1 MDELG
6 ALILGERP
14 KQKEKTTSAPSIIA
28 PTKSKNFGKNP
39 QLQPDEE
46 KPDELGQLILGST
59 QAPAQPVQQ
68 APAPKQG
75 NTLAQIGQ
83 TVGANVVSA
92 IDMLAGVPNFV
103 GYGVGRLAG
112 LTPEEAQRASGKVP
126 EAIAQPLG
134 RLTGL
139 SETEAYKTSIPV
151 AVQNYIGEHLNES
164 AQSIASKFNI
174 PVQDAQA
181 MLEAGL
187 TGIGGGVGYGASKTI
202 PKVGGMAK
210 TAVKPMQE
218 AFEKVK
224 EKVPSVRVETVGG
237 MQPAGSAATTKKA
250 MLDAALAEIKDPE
263 LKAQLAKE
271 NPANINP
278 KVLERYVDADSVGVK
293 LFKGQAT
300 GDPNLISYE
309 RNIRG
314 QDPRFVEGLNQQN
327 KALQEK
333 VVEVKEKS
341 APDVFA
347 PDYVANAEGA
357 MEFIGSKIKQ
367 NESAVGEA
375 YKALDDFG
383 AGKIEVDS
391 KTFGQNAI
399 KALSEKEDIDF
410 LPSIIKTKIDTYA
423 EGKPMNFAQYENLRT
438 QIARETRKAQKA
450 DDGNAVHALTL
461 VRGELEKLPLIG
473 ETVEAKALADTARAT
488 AKAEFD
494 LLNRDSL
501 NYNKVYADLVN
512 GKTDTKDFIQS
523 AVLRS
528 KNKDFAKTMELFD
541 DPTAKQ
547 HLRAG
552 ALDVIIRDSTDS
564 SGKFKPAAFA
574 KAIENLDVNK
584 KLDVL
589 FGEEAQMLRK
599 IARTGQL
606 VEARPAGAFVNESN
620 TATALIG
627 QYGKKLAEQIPVV
640 GRFVEPA
647 RQLLQEQA
655 RNKMVEESLRP
666 GAGVRIKDIGKE
678 K

>member
-14 KQKEKTTSAPSIIA
+14 KEKSSNASSIIA

-39 QLQPDEE
+39 QLQPEEE

-59 QAPAQPVQQ
+59 QAPAQPTQQPQ
-68 APAPKQG
+68 APQPKQG
-75 NTLAQIGQ
+75 STLAQVGQGLAALGDVTVGNVLPMAGYVAQAVTRPFTTPQKAEEIGQ
-83 TVGANVVSA
+83 TISSAVAQPFGKAFGVTETAGYKGEALSSLMGFVGENASKGAEWISQKTGLPIQDVNHMMATLGIGVGAKVA
-92 IDMLAGVPNFV
+92 PKLGGALETAGKKAFS
-103 GYGVGRLAG
+103 L
-112 LTPEEAQRASGKVP
+112 EEK
-126 EAIAQPLG
+126 
-134 RLTGL
+134 
-139 SETEAYKTSIPV
+139 
-151 AVQNYIGEHLNES
+151 
-164 AQSIASKFNI
+164 
-174 PVQDAQA
+174 
-181 MLEAGL
+181 M
-187 TGIGGGVGYGASKTI
+187 
-202 PKVGGMAK
+202 
-210 TAVKPMQE
+210 
-218 AFEKVK
+218 
-224 EKVPSVRVETVGG
+224 PSVRVEPVGG
-237 MQPAGSAATTKKA
+237 MQSAGAAATTKKA
-250 MLDAALAEIKDPE
+250 TLDAALAEIRNPD
-263 LKAQLAKE
+263 LKTQLAKE
-271 NPANINP
+271 NPANIDP
-278 KVLERYVDADSVGVK
+278 KVLERYVDADSVGVQ
-293 LFKGQAT
+293 LLKGQAEQ
-300 GDPNLISYE
+300 DPNLISFE
-309 RNIRG
+309 RNTRG
-314 QDPRFVEGLNQQN
+314 QDPRVVQALNRQN
-327 KALQEK
+327 TALQEK
-333 VVEVKEKS
+333 VAEVKEKS

-367 NESAVGEA
+367 NESAVGDA
-375 YKALDDFG
+375 YRALDEFG

-391 KTFGQNAI
+391 KTFGENAL

-410 LPSIIKTKIDTYA
+410 LPSIIKSKIDTYA
-423 EGKPMNFAQYENLRT
+423 SGKPMNFAQYENLRT

-473 ETVEAKALADTARAT
+473 ETVEAKALADKARAT

-494 LLNRDSL
+494 LLNRDSP

-589 FGEEAQMLRK
+589 FGEEAQTLRK
-599 IARTGQL
+599 VAKTGQL
-606 VEARPAGAFVNESN
+606 IEARPAGAFVNESN
-620 TATALIG
+620 TATALAA

-647 RQLLQEQA
+647 RQLLAEQA
-655 RNKMVEESLRP
+655 QKKMVEESLRP
-666 GAGVRIKDIGKE
+666 GSGVKIKDIGK
-678 K
+678 

>member
-14 KQKEKTTSAPSIIA
+14 KEKEKSSSASSIIA

-59 QAPAQPVQQ
+59 QAPAQPQQPQVPQ

-75 NTLAQIGQ
+75 STLAQVGQGIAALGDVTIGGVLPMAGYVAQAVTRPFTTPQKAEQIGQ
-83 TVGANVVSA
+83 TISSA
-92 IDMLAGVPNFV
+92 VAQPFGKAFGVTETAGYKGEALSSLMGFV
-103 GYGVGRLAG
+103 GENASKGADWISKKTGLPVEDVNNMMTSLGLYGGARLA
-112 LTPEEAQRASGKVP
+112 
-126 EAIAQPLG
+126 
-134 RLTGL
+134 
-139 SETEAYKTSIPV
+139 
-151 AVQNYIGEHLNES
+151 
-164 AQSIASKFNI
+164 
-174 PVQDAQA
+174 
-181 MLEAGL
+181 
-187 TGIGGGVGYGASKTI
+187 
-202 PKVGGMAK
+202 PKVGGALETAGKK
-210 TAVKPMQE
+210 TFSLE
-218 AFEKVK
+218 EKM
-224 EKVPSVRVETVGG
+224 PSVRVEPVGG
-237 MQPAGSAATTKKA
+237 MQSAGAAATTKKA
-250 MLDAALAEIKDPE
+250 TLDAAIAQASPE
-263 LKAQLAKE
+263 LKAQLVKE
-271 NPANINP
+271 NPATINP
-278 KVLERYVDADSVGVK
+278 QVLERYLDADSVGVQ
-293 LFKGQAT
+293 LLKGQAT
-300 GDPNLISYE
+300 QDPNLISFE
-309 RNIRG
+309 RNVRG
-314 QDPRFVEGLNQQN
+314 QDPRLVDRLNQQN
-327 KALQEK
+327 SQLQK
-333 VVEVKEKS
+333 KLGEVKETT

-357 MEFIGSKIKQ
+357 MEFIGGKIKQ
-367 NESAVGEA
+367 NESSVGEA

-473 ETVEAKALADTARAT
+473 ETVEAKVLADKARAT

-494 LLNRDSL
+494 LLNRDSP

-552 ALDVIIRDSTDS
+552 ALDVIIRDSTDA
-564 SGKFKPAAFA
+564 SGKFKPAAFS

-589 FGEEAQMLRK
+589 FGEDAQMLRK

-606 VEARPAGAFVNESN
+606 IEARPAGAFVNESN
-620 TATALIG
+620 TATALAA

-640 GRFVEPA
+640 GRVVEPA
-647 RQLLQEQA
+647 RQVLAERA
-655 RNKMVEESLRP
+655 AKKAVEESLRP
-666 GAGVRIKDIGKE
+666 GAGVKLKDIGKE

>member
-14 KQKEKTTSAPSIIA
+14 KEKEKSSSASSIIA

-59 QAPAQPVQQ
+59 QAPAQPQQPQVPQ

-75 NTLAQIGQ
+75 STLAQVGQGMAALGDVTIGGVLPMAGYVAQAVTRPFTTPQRAEQIGQ
-83 TVGANVVSA
+83 TISSA
-92 IDMLAGVPNFV
+92 VAQPFGKAFGVTETAGYKGEALSSLMGFV
-103 GYGVGRLAG
+103 GENASKGADWISKKTGLPVEDVNNMMTSLGLYGGARLA
-112 LTPEEAQRASGKVP
+112 
-126 EAIAQPLG
+126 
-134 RLTGL
+134 
-139 SETEAYKTSIPV
+139 
-151 AVQNYIGEHLNES
+151 
-164 AQSIASKFNI
+164 
-174 PVQDAQA
+174 
-181 MLEAGL
+181 
-187 TGIGGGVGYGASKTI
+187 
-202 PKVGGMAK
+202 PKVGGALETAGKK
-210 TAVKPMQE
+210 TFSLE
-218 AFEKVK
+218 EKM
-224 EKVPSVRVETVGG
+224 PSVRVEPVGG
-237 MQPAGSAATTKKA
+237 MQSAGAAATTKKA
-250 MLDAALAEIKDPE
+250 TLDAAIAQASPE
-263 LKAQLAKE
+263 LKAQLVKE
-271 NPANINP
+271 NPATINP
-278 KVLERYVDADSVGVK
+278 QVLERYLDADSVGVQ
-293 LFKGQAT
+293 LLKGQAT
-300 GDPNLISYE
+300 QDPNLISFE
-309 RNIRG
+309 RNVRG
-314 QDPRFVEGLNQQN
+314 QDPRLVDRLNQQN
-327 KALQEK
+327 SQLQK
-333 VVEVKEKS
+333 KLGEVKETT

-357 MEFIGSKIKQ
+357 MEFIGGKIKQ
-367 NESAVGEA
+367 NESSVGEA

-473 ETVEAKALADTARAT
+473 ETVEAKVLADKARST

-494 LLNRDSL
+494 LLNRDSP

-552 ALDVIIRDSTDS
+552 ALDVIIRDSTDA
-564 SGKFKPAAFA
+564 SGKFKPAAFS

-589 FGEEAQMLRK
+589 FGEDAQMLRK

-606 VEARPAGAFVNESN
+606 IEARPAGAFVNESN
-620 TATALIG
+620 TATALAA

-640 GRFVEPA
+640 GRVVEPA
-647 RQLLQEQA
+647 RQVLAERA
-655 RNKMVEESLRP
+655 AKKAVEESLRP
-666 GAGVRIKDIGKE
+666 GAGVKLKDIGKE

>member
-14 KQKEKTTSAPSIIA
+14 KEKGSDIVAPN
-28 PTKSKNFGKNP
+28 KSRNTGKNP
-39 QLQPDEE
+39 QLQPEPDR
-46 KPDELGQLILGST
+46 PDELGSLILGS
-59 QAPAQPVQQ
+59 
-68 APAPKQG
+68 APAPTQQALQKPSSFRGNVGEALTKAFQMKQAMPATAAAG
-75 NTLAQIGQ
+75 LDVLAG
-83 TVGANVVSA
+83 G
-92 IDMLAGVPNFV
+92 LAGVAQLPA
-103 GYGVGRLAG
+103 YIAGRAFG
-112 LTPEEAQRASGKVP
+112 LSDVEAERAASKVP
-126 EAIAQPLG
+126 QQLAQPFG
-134 RLTGL
+134 RMTGLAQTPAYQQSFPTQAAEKVSQLVQQNVVEPIAERTGL
-139 SETEAYKTSIPV
+139 SPIDVGQGVNA
-151 AVQNYIGEHLNES
+151 
-164 AQSIASKFNI
+164 
-174 PVQDAQA
+174 A
-181 MLEAGL
+181 MLAAPMAARPIARGLAEAKAAL
-187 TGIGGGVGYGASKTI
+187 PT
-202 PKVGGMAK
+202 
-210 TAVKPMQE
+210 
-218 AFEKVK
+218 
-224 EKVPSVRVETVGG
+224 VRVETVGKPSG
-237 MQPAGSAATTKKA
+237 MQSGGAAATTNKA
-250 MLDAALAEIKDPE
+250 TLDAALAEIKNPE

-271 NPANINP
+271 NPASIDP
-278 KVLERYVDADSVGVK
+278 KALERYVDADSVGVQ
-293 LFKGQAT
+293 LMKGQAT
-300 GDPNLISYE
+300 QDPNLISFE
-309 RNIRG
+309 RNVRG
-314 QDPRFVEGLNQQN
+314 QDPRLVERLNQQN

-333 VVEVKEKS
+333 VGEVKEKS

-357 MEFIGSKIKQ
+357 MEFIGNKIKQ
-367 NESAVGEA
+367 NETSVGEA

-391 KTFGQNAI
+391 KTFGEKAI

-410 LPSIIKTKIDTYA
+410 LPSIIKSKIDSYVG
-423 EGKPMNFAQYENLRT
+423 GKPMNFAQYENLRT

-473 ETVEAKALADTARAT
+473 ETVEAKALADKARST

-494 LLNRDSL
+494 LLNRDSP

-552 ALDVIIRDSTDS
+552 ALDIIIKDSTDA

-574 KAIENLDVNK
+574 KAIDNLDVNK

-589 FGEEAQMLRK
+589 FGEEAQTLRK

-620 TATALIG
+620 TATALAA

-647 RQLLQEQA
+647 RQVLAERQA
-655 RNKMVEESLRP
+655 KKAVEESLRP
-666 GAGVRIKDIGKE
+666 GAGVKIKDIGKQ
-678 K
+678 

>member
-14 KQKEKTTSAPSIIA
+14 KETGSNIIA
-28 PTKSKNFGKNP
+28 PTKSKNSGKNP
-39 QLQPDEE
+39 QLQAEEE
-46 KPDELGQLILGST
+46 KPDALGQLILGGAQPQ
-59 QAPAQPVQQ
+59 QAPQQVQQ
-68 APAPKQG
+68 APKKSSGLVTDTLKNLLEAKQQAPAFAASALDVLASGITGAAQLPGYIAGRAFGLSDVEAERAASKVPQQ
-75 NTLAQIGQ
+75 LAQPI
-83 TVGANVVSA
+83 
-92 IDMLAGVPNFV
+92 
-103 GYGVGRLAG
+103 
-112 LTPEEAQRASGKVP
+112 
-126 EAIAQPLG
+126 G
-134 RLTGL
+134 RLTGMAQTPAYQQSLPTRAAEKLGQVIEENVVQPISQKTGL
-139 SETEAYKTSIPV
+139 SPIDVGQGVNAAMMALPFAGKPIAKGLAEAKAALPT
-151 AVQNYIGEHLNES
+151 
-164 AQSIASKFNI
+164 
-174 PVQDAQA
+174 
-181 MLEAGL
+181 
-187 TGIGGGVGYGASKTI
+187 
-202 PKVGGMAK
+202 
-210 TAVKPMQE
+210 
-218 AFEKVK
+218 
-224 EKVPSVRVETVGG
+224 VRVETVKPSG
-237 MQPAGSAATTKKA
+237 MQPGGAAATTNKA
-250 MLDAALAEIKDPE
+250 MLDAALAEIKNPE
-263 LKAQLAKE
+263 LKANLAKE

-278 KVLERYVDADSVGVK
+278 EILQRYVDADSVGVR
-293 LFKGQAT
+293 LLKGQAT
-300 GDPNLISYE
+300 QDPNLISFE
-309 RNIRG
+309 RNTRG
-314 QDPRFVEGLNQQN
+314 QDPRLVQELNAQN
-327 KALQEK
+327 KALQDK
-333 VVEVKEKS
+333 LVEVKETT

-347 PDYVANAEGA
+347 PKYVANAEGA
-357 MEFIGSKIKQ
+357 MDFIGSKIKQ
-367 NESAVGEA
+367 NETAVGDA

-410 LPSIIKTKIDTYA
+410 LPSIIKSKIDTYA

-473 ETVEAKALADTARAT
+473 ETVEAKALADKARAT

-494 LLNRDSL
+494 LLNRDSP

-547 HLRAG
+547 NLRAG
-552 ALDVIIRDSTDS
+552 TLDIIIKDSTDA
-564 SGKFKPAAFA
+564 SGKFKPASFA
-574 KAIENLDVNK
+574 KAIENLDVNN
-584 KLDVL
+584 KLTAL
-589 FGEEAQMLRK
+589 FGEDAEMLRK

-620 TATALIG
+620 TATALAA

-640 GRFVEPA
+640 GRFVEPVS
-647 RQLLQEQA
+647 QLRQEQRTKKA
-655 RNKMVEESLRP
+655 VQESLRP

-678 K
+678 

>member
-14 KQKEKTTSAPSIIA
+14 KETGSNIIA
-28 PTKSKNFGKNP
+28 PTKSKNSGKNP
-39 QLQPDEE
+39 QLQAEEE
-46 KPDELGQLILGST
+46 KPDELGQLILGGAQPQ
-59 QAPAQPVQQ
+59 QAPQQSGGLVTNTLKNLFEAKQQ
-68 APAPKQG
+68 APAFAASALDVLASGITGAAQLPGYIAGRAFGLSDVEAERAASKVPQQ
-75 NTLAQIGQ
+75 LAQPI
-83 TVGANVVSA
+83 
-92 IDMLAGVPNFV
+92 
-103 GYGVGRLAG
+103 
-112 LTPEEAQRASGKVP
+112 
-126 EAIAQPLG
+126 G
-134 RLTGL
+134 RLTGMAQTPAYQQSLPTRAAEKLGQVIEENVVQPISQKTGL
-139 SETEAYKTSIPV
+139 SPIDVGQGVNAAMMALPFAGKPIAKGLAEAKAALPT
-151 AVQNYIGEHLNES
+151 
-164 AQSIASKFNI
+164 
-174 PVQDAQA
+174 
-181 MLEAGL
+181 
-187 TGIGGGVGYGASKTI
+187 
-202 PKVGGMAK
+202 
-210 TAVKPMQE
+210 
-218 AFEKVK
+218 
-224 EKVPSVRVETVGG
+224 VRVETVKPSG
-237 MQPAGSAATTKKA
+237 MQPGGAAATTNKA
-250 MLDAALAEIKDPE
+250 MLDAALAEIKNPE
-263 LKAQLAKE
+263 LKANLAKE

-278 KVLERYVDADSVGVK
+278 EVLQRYVDADSVGVR
-293 LFKGQAT
+293 LLKGQAT
-300 GDPNLISYE
+300 QDPNLISFE
-309 RNIRG
+309 RNTRG
-314 QDPRFVEGLNQQN
+314 QNPRLVQELNAQN
-327 KALQEK
+327 KALQDK
-333 VVEVKEKS
+333 LVEVKETT

-347 PDYVANAEGA
+347 PNYVANAEGA
-357 MEFIGSKIKQ
+357 MDFIGSKIKQ
-367 NESAVGEA
+367 NETAVGDA

-410 LPSIIKTKIDTYA
+410 LPSIIKSKIDTYA

-473 ETVEAKALADTARAT
+473 ETVEAKALADKARAT

-494 LLNRDSL
+494 LLNRDSP

-547 HLRAG
+547 NLRAG
-552 ALDVIIRDSTDS
+552 TLDIIIKDSTDA
-564 SGKFKPAAFA
+564 SGKFKPASFA
-574 KAIENLDVNK
+574 KAIENLDVNN
-584 KLDVL
+584 KLTAL
-589 FGEEAQMLRK
+589 FGEDAEMLRK

-620 TATALIG
+620 TATALAA

-640 GRFVEPA
+640 GRFVEPVS
-647 RQLLQEQA
+647 QLRQEQRTKKA
-655 RNKMVEESLRP
+655 VQESLRP

>member
-14 KQKEKTTSAPSIIA
+14 KETGSNIIA
-28 PTKSKNFGKNP
+28 PTKSKNSGKNP
-39 QLQPDEE
+39 QLQAEEE
-46 KPDELGQLILGST
+46 KPDELGQLILGGAQPQ
-59 QAPAQPVQQ
+59 QAPQQVQQ
-68 APAPKQG
+68 APKQSG
-75 NTLAQIGQ
+75 GLVTNTLKNLLEAKQQ
-83 TVGANVVSA
+83 APAFAASA
-92 IDMLAGVPNFV
+92 LDVL
-103 GYGVGRLAG
+103 
-112 LTPEEAQRASGKVP
+112 ASGITGAAQLPGYIAGRAFGLSDVEAERAASKVP
-126 EAIAQPLG
+126 QQLAQPIG
-134 RLTGL
+134 RLTGMAQTPAYQQSLPTRAAEKLGQVIEENVVQPISQKTGL
-139 SETEAYKTSIPV
+139 SPIDVGQGVNAAMMALPFAGKPIAKGLAEAKAALPT
-151 AVQNYIGEHLNES
+151 
-164 AQSIASKFNI
+164 
-174 PVQDAQA
+174 
-181 MLEAGL
+181 
-187 TGIGGGVGYGASKTI
+187 
-202 PKVGGMAK
+202 
-210 TAVKPMQE
+210 
-218 AFEKVK
+218 
-224 EKVPSVRVETVGG
+224 VRVETVKPSG
-237 MQPAGSAATTKKA
+237 MQPGGAAATTNKA
-250 MLDAALAEIKDPE
+250 MLDAALAEIKNPE
-263 LKAQLAKE
+263 LKANLAKE

-278 KVLERYVDADSVGVK
+278 EVLQRYVDADSVGVR
-293 LFKGQAT
+293 LLKGQAT
-300 GDPNLISYE
+300 QDPNLISFE
-309 RNIRG
+309 RNTRG
-314 QDPRFVEGLNQQN
+314 QDPRLVQELNAQN
-327 KALQEK
+327 KALQDK
-333 VVEVKEKS
+333 LVEVKETT

-347 PDYVANAEGA
+347 PNYVANAEGA
-357 MEFIGSKIKQ
+357 MDFIGSKIKQ
-367 NESAVGEA
+367 NETAVGDA

-410 LPSIIKTKIDTYA
+410 LPSIIKSKIDTYA

-473 ETVEAKALADTARAT
+473 ETVEAKALADKARAT

-494 LLNRDSL
+494 LLNRDSP

-547 HLRAG
+547 NLRAG
-552 ALDVIIRDSTDS
+552 TLDIIIKDSTDA
-564 SGKFKPAAFA
+564 SGKFKPASFA
-574 KAIENLDVNK
+574 KAIENLDVNN
-584 KLDVL
+584 KLTAL
-589 FGEEAQMLRK
+589 FGEDAEMLRK

-620 TATALIG
+620 TATALAA

-640 GRFVEPA
+640 GRFVEPVS
-647 RQLLQEQA
+647 QLRQEQRTKKA
-655 RNKMVEESLRP
+655 VQESLRP

-678 K
+678 

>member
-1 MDELG
+1 MAD
-6 ALILGERP
+6 AFSAIFGE
-14 KQKEKTTSAPSIIA
+14 ETKTPVFSGEVIA
-28 PTKSKNFGKNP
+28 PKKSPFANRNP
-39 QLQPDEE
+39 QLQAEDEFDAMLSNVA
-46 KPDELGQLILGST
+46 K
-59 QAPAQPVQQ
+59 QPKQQ
-68 APAPKQG
+68 ALQQPKQDG
-75 NTLAQIGQ
+75 SLAQTIG
-83 TVGANVVSA
+83 GNVAGA
-92 IDMLAGVPNFV
+92 IDLLAGVPNFV
-103 GYGVGRLAG
+103 GYGVGRAFG
-112 LTPEEAQRASGKVP
+112 LTPQEAQRAASKVP
-126 EAIAQPLG
+126 EAIAQPVG

-139 SETEAYKTSIPV
+139 AQTEAYKQSIPV
-151 AVQNYIGEHLNES
+151 AIQNYIGEHLNES

-174 PVQDAQA
+174 PVEDAQA
-181 MLEAGL
+181 LLEAGL
-187 TGIGGGVGYGASKTI
+187 TGVGAGVAKVT

-210 TAVKPMQE
+210 TAVEPMQK
-218 AFEKVK
+218 AFEKAK
-224 EKVPSVRVETVGG
+224 AQMPSVRVETVGG
-237 MQPAGSAATTKKA
+237 MQPAGAAATTNKA
-250 MLDAALAEIKDPE
+250 MLDAALAEIKNPE
-263 LKAQLAKE
+263 LKANLAKE

-278 KVLERYVDADSVGVK
+278 EVLQRYVDADSVGVR
-293 LFKGQAT
+293 LLKGQAT
-300 GDPNLISYE
+300 QDPNLISFE
-309 RNIRG
+309 RNTRG
-314 QDPRFVEGLNQQN
+314 QDPRLVQELNAQN
-327 KALQEK
+327 KALQDK
-333 VVEVKEKS
+333 LVEVKETT

-347 PDYVANAEGA
+347 PNYVANAEGA

-367 NESAVGEA
+367 NESAVGQA

-410 LPSIIKTKIDTYA
+410 LPSIIKTKIDSYA

-473 ETVEAKALADTARAT
+473 ETAEAKVLADKARAT

-494 LLNRDSL
+494 LLNRDSP

-523 AVLRS
+523 AILRS

-541 DPTAKQ
+541 DPIAQ
-547 HLRAG
+547 QNLRAG
-552 ALDVIIRDSTDS
+552 TLDIIIKDSTDA
-564 SGKFKPAAFA
+564 SGKFKPATFA
-574 KAIENLDVNK
+574 KAIENLDVNN
-584 KLDVL
+584 KLTAL
-589 FGEEAQMLRK
+589 FGEDAEMLRK

-620 TATALIG
+620 TATALAA

-647 RQLLQEQA
+647 RQVLSERA
-655 RNKMVEESLRP
+655 GKKAVEESLRP
-666 GAGVRIKDIGKE
+666 GAGVRIKDIGK
-678 K
+678 

>member
-14 KQKEKTTSAPSIIA
+14 NQKEKPTSAPSIIA

-39 QLQPDEE
+39 QLQPEE
-46 KPDELGQLILGST
+46 EQPDELGQLILGSAESPKQPAQQKSGVFRGDVANALTKVLEIKQALPATAASGLDVLAGGITGLAQLPGYIAGRAFGLSDVEAERASSKVPQQLAQPIGRMTGMAQTPAYQQSFPT
-59 QAPAQPVQQ
+59 QAAEKFGQLVQE
-68 APAPKQG
+68 
-75 NTLAQIGQ
+75 
-83 TVGANVVSA
+83 NVVQ
-92 IDMLAGVPNFV
+92 P
-103 GYGVGRLAG
+103 
-112 LTPEEAQRASGKVP
+112 
-126 EAIAQPLG
+126 IAKN
-134 RLTGL
+134 TGL
-139 SETEAYKTSIPV
+139 SPIDVGQGVNAAMMALPFAGKPIAKGFAEAKAALPT
-151 AVQNYIGEHLNES
+151 
-164 AQSIASKFNI
+164 
-174 PVQDAQA
+174 
-181 MLEAGL
+181 
-187 TGIGGGVGYGASKTI
+187 
-202 PKVGGMAK
+202 
-210 TAVKPMQE
+210 
-218 AFEKVK
+218 
-224 EKVPSVRVETVGG
+224 VRVETVGKPSG
-237 MQPAGSAATTKKA
+237 MQSAGSAATTNKA

-271 NPANINP
+271 NPANIDP
-278 KVLERYVDADSVGVK
+278 KVLERYVDADSVGVR
-293 LFKGQAT
+293 LFKGQAEQ
-300 GDPNLISYE
+300 DPNLISFE
-309 RNIRG
+309 RNTRG
-314 QDPRFVEGLNQQN
+314 QDPRLVEGLKQQN

-333 VVEVKEKS
+333 VAEVKEKS

-367 NESAVGEA
+367 NETAVGDS

-473 ETVEAKALADTARAT
+473 ETVEAKALADKARST

-494 LLNRDSL
+494 LLNRDSP

-599 IARTGQL
+599 IAKTGQL

-666 GAGVRIKDIGKE
+666 GAGVKIKDIGKE

>member
-59 QAPAQPVQQ
+59 QAPTQPQQQ

-75 NTLAQIGQ
+75 STLSQVGQGLAALGDVTVGGVLPMAGYLAQGVARPFTTPQKAEQIGQ
-83 TVGANVVSA
+83 TISSAVAQPFGKAFGVTETAGYKGEALSSLMKFIAENASIGAEEISRKTGLPIQDVNRMMTSLGLYVGA
-92 IDMLAGVPNFV
+92 
-103 GYGVGRLAG
+103 RLA
-112 LTPEEAQRASGKVP
+112 
-126 EAIAQPLG
+126 
-134 RLTGL
+134 
-139 SETEAYKTSIPV
+139 
-151 AVQNYIGEHLNES
+151 
-164 AQSIASKFNI
+164 
-174 PVQDAQA
+174 
-181 MLEAGL
+181 
-187 TGIGGGVGYGASKTI
+187 
-202 PKVGGMAK
+202 PKVGGALETAGKKVFSLEEAMA
-210 TAVKPMQE
+210 
-218 AFEKVK
+218 EKAK
-224 EKVPSVRVETVGG
+224 AKMPSVRVEPVGG
-237 MQPAGSAATTKKA
+237 MQSAGSAATTKKA
-250 MLDAALAEIKDPE
+250 TLDAALAEIKDPE

-271 NPANINP
+271 NPANIDP
-278 KVLERYVDADSVGVK
+278 KVLERYVDADSVGVR
-293 LFKGQAT
+293 LFKGQAEQ
-300 GDPNLISYE
+300 DPNLISFE
-309 RNIRG
+309 RNTRG
-314 QDPRFVEGLNQQN
+314 QDPRLVEGLKQQN
-327 KALQEK
+327 EALQKK
-333 VVEVKEKS
+333 VGEVKEKS

-473 ETVEAKALADTARAT
+473 ETVEAKLLADKARAT

-494 LLNRDSL
+494 LLNRDSP

-620 TATALIG
+620 TATALAA

-647 RQLLQEQA
+647 RQVLEERA

>member
-59 QAPAQPVQQ
+59 QATTQPQQQAPKQSTGLVADTFKNLLEAKQQ
-68 APAPKQG
+68 APAFAASALDVLSG
-75 NTLAQIGQ
+75 GITGLAQLPGY
-83 TVGANVVSA
+83 V
-92 IDMLAGVPNFV
+92 AGRAF
-103 GYGVGRLAG
+103 G
-112 LTPEEAQRASGKVP
+112 LSDVEAERAASKVP
-126 EAIAQPLG
+126 QQLAQPIG
-134 RLTGL
+134 RLTGMAQTPAYQQSLPTRAAEKLGQVIEENVVQPISQKTGL
-139 SETEAYKTSIPV
+139 SPIDVGQGVNAAMMALPFAGKPIAKGFAEAKAALPT
-151 AVQNYIGEHLNES
+151 
-164 AQSIASKFNI
+164 
-174 PVQDAQA
+174 
-181 MLEAGL
+181 
-187 TGIGGGVGYGASKTI
+187 
-202 PKVGGMAK
+202 
-210 TAVKPMQE
+210 
-218 AFEKVK
+218 
-224 EKVPSVRVETVGG
+224 VRVETVKPTG
-237 MQPAGSAATTKKA
+237 MQSGGAAATTNKA

-263 LKAQLAKE
+263 LKTQLSKE
-271 NPANINP
+271 NPANIDP
-278 KVLERYVDADSVGVK
+278 KVLERYVDADSVGVR
-293 LFKGQAT
+293 LFKGQAEQ
-300 GDPNLISYE
+300 DPNLISFE
-309 RNIRG
+309 RNTRG
-314 QDPRFVEGLNQQN
+314 QDPRLVEGLKQQN
-327 KALQEK
+327 EALQKK
-333 VVEVKEKS
+333 VTEVKEKS

-367 NESAVGEA
+367 NETAVGDA
-375 YKALDDFG
+375 YKALDNFG

-473 ETVEAKALADTARAT
+473 ETVEAKALADKARST

-494 LLNRDSL
+494 LLNRDSP

-666 GAGVRIKDIGKE
+666 GAGVRIKDIGK
-678 K
+678 